1 MDIYINQPVGVVMKV
16 ITMRKDKVLEI
27 AEHLGCN
34 GEELWS
40 ELQKMMK
47 LSGRNA
53 EAKQSLIEYL
63 QKDTDER
70 LFQAITN
77 WSGIAYIGAASTP
90 SGDNFQNLWHREIE
104 ISNRD

>member
-1 MDIYINQPVGVVMKV
+1 MKV

-27 AEHLGCN
+27 AEYLGCN

-40 ELQKMMK
+40 ELEK
-47 LSGRNA
+47 LITLNGRNS

-77 WSGIAYIGAASTP
+77 WSGVAYLGAASTP
-90 SGDNFQNLWHREIE
+90 DGKDFHNLWHDE
-104 ISNRD
+104 ISIAKT

>member
-1 MDIYINQPVGVVMKV
+1 MKV
-16 ITMRKDKVLEI
+16 ITLMTKDKILEL
-27 AEHLGCN
+27 AEYLSCN

-40 ELQKMMK
+40 NLQEMTT

-77 WSGIAYIGAASTP
+77 WSGLAYLGSASTP
-90 SGDNFQNLWHREIE
+90 SGDDFHDLWHDEV
-104 ISNRD
+104 NVN

>member
-1 MDIYINQPVGVVMKV
+1 M
-16 ITMRKDKVLEI
+16 MRKDKVLEI
-27 AEHLGCN
+27 AEYLGCN

-40 ELQKMMK
+40 ELEK
-47 LSGRNA
+47 LITLNGRNS

-77 WSGIAYIGAASTP
+77 WSGVAYLGAASTP
-90 SGDNFQNLWHREIE
+90 DGKDFHNLWHDE
-104 ISNRD
+104 ISIAKT

>member
-1 MDIYINQPVGVVMKV
+1 MKV
-16 ITMRKDKVLEI
+16 ITMRKDKVSEI

-34 GEELWS
+34 GEELWG
-40 ELQKMMK
+40 ELQKITT

-77 WSGIAYIGAASTP
+77 WSGLAYLGSASTP
-90 SGDNFQNLWHREIE
+90 SGDDFHDLWHDEV
-104 ISNRD
+104 NVD